1 MMMFNIL
8 YIAYSNLFFTDIPL
22 SKYVIKMGLDKN
34 VIGGY
39 DGRHNSSSDYD
50 HEVIQRIKKHNYRM
64 SLLKYLENPQNS
76 ISDKMKVLE
85 TGDIEEFQDKIAP
98 DIKSGGL
105 LNDWDFEF

>member
-1 MMMFNIL
+1 MMMFNIFF
-8 YIAYSNLFFTDIPL
+8 IAYSNLFFTDIPL

-39 DGRHNSSSDYD
+39 DGRHNSSTDYD
-50 HEVIQRIKKHNYRM
+50 HEVMQRIKKHNHRM
-64 SLLKYLENPQNS
+64 SLLKYLENPDNS
-76 ISDKMKVLE
+76 VSDKMKVLE
-85 TGDIEEFQDKIAP
+85 TSNIKEFQDKIAP